1 MAGIYLH
8 IPFCKSRCIYCG
20 FFSTTSLQR
29 RYAYVDAVVEELYQR
44 RSFLSGASI
53 DTVYFGAE
61 HRRSCRQ
68 RNWNGR

>member
-29 RYAYVDAVVEELYQR
+29 RHAYVDAVVEELYQR

-53 DTVYFGAE
+53 ATG
-61 HRRSCRQ
+61 
-68 RNWNGR
+68 